1 MSELAHVIGPIT
13 RSLDTLVIAWIACPV
28 CAFAIIAGVS
38 SFVVSLGAASTVF
51 DLAMAVP

>member
-13 RSLDTLVIAWIACPV
+13 RSLDTLVIACSV